1 MQQYF
6 RCLLGGGHLRSA
18 HQAGR
23 KIEELPKYEVIQL
36 NDTHPTIAIP
46 EMLRILLDEHQ
57 LVGGS
62 SSDQQHLSP
71 IPTHTLMPEA
81 GMLG

>member
-6 RCLLGGGHLRSA
+6 RACSVADILRKH

-57 LVGGS
+57 LEGR
-62 SSDQQHLSP
+62 QHRRSPATPSP
-71 IPTHTLMPEA
+71 IPTTP
-81 GMLG
+81 